1 MTENAQNF
9 LHWTTSRIV
18 RQSDK
23 QTDGHMDKQIDI
35 GRQIDERTDGRN
47 IWQNQNLTFYN
58 RDLNLLVMDFTQ

>member
-1 MTENAQNF
+1 
-9 LHWTTSRIV
+9 
-18 RQSDK
+18 
-23 QTDGHMDKQIDI
+23 MDKQIDI